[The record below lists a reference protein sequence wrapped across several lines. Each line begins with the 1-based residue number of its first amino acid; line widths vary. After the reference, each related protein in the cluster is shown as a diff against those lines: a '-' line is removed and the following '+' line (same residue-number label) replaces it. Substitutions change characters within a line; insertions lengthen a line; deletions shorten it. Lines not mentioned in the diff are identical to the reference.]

1 MSGSR
6 PLHRWRR
13 AKEADSCSFWMSMG
27 STVSRLEHV
36 GKDGFERWPVV
47 IPTPFQDTCFPA
59 LPIVFLCLSGAMG
72 FLEIFSTITP
82 KSIEH
87 CYFCIAWILVGS
99 SFSVSFGGYYY
110 ITLYNHN
117 NNAAYVYNIVI
128 YIYIY
133 IVIIYNIYIYL
144 QLLTTINQILTI
156 YVVFPC
162 FSGTELA

>member
-1 MSGSR
+1 M
-6 PLHRWRR
+6 
-13 AKEADSCSFWMSMG
+13 
-27 STVSRLEHV
+27 
-36 GKDGFERWPVV
+36 
-47 IPTPFQDTCFPA
+47 
-59 LPIVFLCLSGAMG
+59 
-72 FLEIFSTITP
+72 
-82 KSIEH
+82 
-87 CYFCIAWILVGS
+87 GS

-133 IVIIYNIYIYL
+133 IVIIYNIYIYIYL

>member
-1 MSGSR
+1 
-6 PLHRWRR
+6 
-13 AKEADSCSFWMSMG
+13 
-27 STVSRLEHV
+27 
-36 GKDGFERWPVV
+36 
-47 IPTPFQDTCFPA
+47 
-59 LPIVFLCLSGAMG
+59 MG

-133 IVIIYNIYIYL
+133 IVII
-144 QLLTTINQILTI
+144 
-156 YVVFPC
+156 
-162 FSGTELA
+162 